1 MSTGTSPSSSP
12 ATQAVR
18 LAPEARYAD
27 ELARLHA
34 ADTDARPTGWK
45 LSPRAVR
52 RFILGD
58 EKLQV
63 SRKFYGDDPLV
74 DRAIVTLMGHQGLM
88 LVGEPGTAKSL
99 LSELLAAAVSG
110 DSGLTVQGT
119 AGTTEDHIKYSW
131 NYALLLAEGP
141 SQRALVPSALYQAM
155 RAGKLVRFEEITRC
169 PPEIQDVL
177 ISLMSDKQLMIPELG
192 DDARLYAQRGFNI
205 IATANLRDR
214 GVHEMS
220 SALKRRFN
228 FETVKPI
235 RDHSFEVELVMAQLK
250 RELDGGGESPVDV
263 PRDVVALLVTTFQEL
278 RAGQTQDGTAIKGLD
293 AVMSTAE
300 AVNVAYAAALQ
311 ARHFNGGRLTVREI
325 AGQLQ
330 GVVLKDSTDDV
341 KRVRHYFDTVV
352 RERGKR
358 DAQWKTFT
366 TRRARCGS
374 SCRSRQRSACRAGG
388 RARPAVRRGRRGRV
402 LRAREAPQ
410 PGLCIRI
417 EGAAARGQAGGGA
430 D

>member
-1 MSTGTSPSSSP
+1 MKIMAVVTNPTSNV
-12 ATQAVR
+12 VR
-18 LAPEARYAD
+18 LASEQRFAE
-27 ELARLHA
+27 ELARLSET
-34 ADTDARPTGWK
+34 DKDARPTGWK

-52 RFILGD
+52 RFIIGDTDLG
-58 EKLQV
+58 V

-74 DRAIVTLMGHQGLM
+74 DRAVVTLMGHQGLM
-88 LVGEPGTAKSL
+88 LVGEPGTAKSM
-99 LSELLAAAVSG
+99 LSELLAAAISG

-141 SQRALVPSALYQAM
+141 SMRALVPSPIYQAM
-155 RAGKLVRFEEITRC
+155 RAGKVVRFEEITRC

-177 ISLMSDKQLMIPELG
+177 ISLMSEKQLMVPELG
-192 DDARLYAQRGFNI
+192 DDARLFAQRGFNI
-205 IATANLRDR
+205 IGTANVRDR

-228 FETVKPI
+228 FETVRPI
-235 RDHSFEVELVMAQLK
+235 RDHKFEVELVMTQLT
-250 RELDGGGESPVDV
+250 RELADSGSPVDV

-278 RAGQTQDGTAIKGLD
+278 RAGVTQEGTAIKGLD

-311 ARHFNGGRLTVREI
+311 ARHFNGGRLTAREI

-330 GVVLKDSTDDV
+330 GVMLRDSADDA

-358 DAQWKTFT
+358 DAQWKAFHEA
-366 TRRARCGS
+366 TRDLW
-374 SCRSRQRSACRAGG
+374 Q
-388 RARPAVRRGRRGRV
+388 
-402 LRAREAPQ
+402 
-410 PGLCIRI
+410 
-417 EGAAARGQAGGGA
+417 
-430 D
+430 